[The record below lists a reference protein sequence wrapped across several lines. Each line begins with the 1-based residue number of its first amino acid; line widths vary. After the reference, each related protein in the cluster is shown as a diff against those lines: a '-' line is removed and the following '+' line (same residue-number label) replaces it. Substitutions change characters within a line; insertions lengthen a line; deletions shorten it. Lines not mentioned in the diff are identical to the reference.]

1 MRYTLPISLFLHL
14 GILLAAIVVLPAPEE
29 FRVTPQEA
37 LPVEIISIEDVSK
50 RMAMTRDA
58 PEKPVEKP
66 APKIRE
72 PQPKPQ
78 PKPAR
83 EKVEARPEPKPAPEP
98 EPEPV
103 KKAEPALAPDPAD
116 LKKLMEKVAE
126 PEPKPEKAEP
136 APAPKPKAARPAPKP
151 RARPR
156 VIRKLAALHRKKRQK
171 PKKAH
176 KPRKDAIDE
185 IAALLNK
192 VDETPRA
199 RPPEA
204 EETGTPRRGP
214 ADMAG
219 TDATLSADLV
229 DALRQ
234 KVESCWNVPA
244 GVRDA
249 EGLRVRVRFQ
259 MSPEGLVTGGP
270 EVLNAMA
277 HPAFDAAARSA
288 VRAVLACQP
297 YDFLPPEKYEAWK
310 DIILNFDPS
319 RMLAVN

>member
-37 LPVEIISIEDVSK
+37 LPVEIVNIEDVSK
-50 RMAMTRDA
+50 RVAMAKDA

-66 APKIRE
+66 APKVRE
-72 PQPKPQ
+72 PKPEPK

-98 EPEPV
+98 EPEPEPQ
-103 KKAEPALAPDPAD
+103 KAEPAPAPDPAD
-116 LKKLMEKVAE
+116 LKKLVEKVAE
-126 PEPKPEKAEP
+126 PEPEKAEP
-136 APAPKPKAARPAPKP
+136 APAPKPKTTARPAPKP

-156 VIRKLAALHRKKRQK
+156 VIRRLAALHRKKRQK
-171 PKKAH
+171 PKKPR
-176 KPRKDAIDE
+176 KPRKDTIDE

-192 VDETPRA
+192 VDETPKA

-204 EETGTPRRGP
+204 EETGIPRRGP

-219 TDATLSADLV
+219 TDAALSADLV

-249 EGLRVRVRFQ
+249 EGLRVRIRFQ
-259 MSPEGLVTGGP
+259 MSPDGLVTGGP

>member
-14 GILLAAIVVLPAPEE
+14 GILLAAVVVLPAPEE

-37 LPVEIISIEDVSK
+37 LPVEIVNIEDVSK

-66 APKIRE
+66 APKIRK

-98 EPEPV
+98 EPEPEPV
-103 KKAEPALAPDPAD
+103 KKAEPEPAPDPAD
-116 LKKLMEKVAE
+116 LKKLVEKVA
-126 PEPKPEKAEP
+126 EPKPEKAAP
-136 APAPKPKAARPAPKP
+136 APTPKPKAARPAPKP

-156 VIRKLAALHRKKRQK
+156 VIRKLAALHRKNRQK
-171 PKKAH
+171 PKKPH
-176 KPRKDAIDE
+176 KRRKDAIDE

-192 VDETPRA
+192 VDETPKA

-204 EETGTPRRGP
+204 EETGTPQRGP
-214 ADMAG
+214 TDMAG
-219 TDATLSADLV
+219 NDATLSADLV

-270 EVLNAMA
+270 EVLNTMA